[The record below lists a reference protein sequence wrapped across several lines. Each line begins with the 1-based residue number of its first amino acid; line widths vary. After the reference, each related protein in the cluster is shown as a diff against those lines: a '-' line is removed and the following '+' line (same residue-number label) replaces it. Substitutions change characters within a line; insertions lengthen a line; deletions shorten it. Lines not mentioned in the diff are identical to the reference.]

1 MELIE
6 GQGSPIFCITRH
18 LDAGYFGEKWSTWLG
33 SADFVF
39 SETVQPGTFGSDI
52 YIYMCIHRQTK
63 AFLNC
68 QMRFDSAWEAFSW
81 TSSIR
86 SVSTLPVYIHIYRY
100 NYTQAIY
107 GIYIYTHYIYI

>member
-1 MELIE
+1 LELIE

-52 YIYMCIHRQTK
+52 YICVCVYSPPNKGILKLSDALRFRMGSI
-63 AFLNC
+63 FL
-68 QMRFDSAWEAFSW
+68 D
-81 TSSIR
+81 
-86 SVSTLPVYIHIYRY
+86 LKH
-100 NYTQAIY
+100 
-107 GIYIYTHYIYI
+107 